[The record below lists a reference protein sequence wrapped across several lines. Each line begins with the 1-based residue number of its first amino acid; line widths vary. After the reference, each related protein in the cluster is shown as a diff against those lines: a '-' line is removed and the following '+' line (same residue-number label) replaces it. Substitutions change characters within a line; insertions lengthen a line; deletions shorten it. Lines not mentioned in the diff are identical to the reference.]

1 MNRVSF
7 HLLKSRWP
15 HGFNWLLLSVLL
27 VLSAFTS
34 SRAQT
39 VITNSDLSSITNGGL
54 ITFQTNGTF
63 IVSNS
68 FTIRTNTQIDAT
80 GLNVVL
86 TGNNATRLFYISNN
100 VTLTLINLQLTGGKN
115 AQGAAIYNNLGTLF
129 ASNVVFVGNNATN
142 ASGAKGANGSSGH
155 IAGNAGGNGAAGEG
169 GAIFSN
175 KGLLILTNCTFTN
188 NLAAGGN
195 GGNGGDG
202 YSGLG
207 GDGGA
212 GGDGGV
218 GLGGAIYSTG
228 TNYLIGCYFV
238 GNGVFGGSG
247 GTGGSGGSGPVSGD
261 SGAGGQGN
269 AGAGAAIY
277 LLTGGVLR
285 VTNTSFVANQVFGGP
300 SAPQAIT
307 AGGIS
312 SDGKNGG
319 GALGGAVENIGN
331 FYAENCTFFT
341 NSCLGGAGGN
351 TLGDPSVSAG
361 TGGSAVGGAV
371 ANAGTFLALNCTFA
385 TNNVTGGTNGL
396 SPFSNRN
403 GATGSALGGNLYRSA
418 GTSKIINCL
427 LQHGKGADNSGALA
441 DGGYNISS
449 DTSCTFTST
458 NSISKTNA
466 MLLPALFTFSG
477 VIPPVLRF
485 QTNSVA
491 QDRIPPIP
499 SDAPTNFPATDE
511 VGQPR
516 FSPPGNLRADVGAFE
531 LLPTPPVIALQ
542 PTNQFVNPGNN
553 ATFSVLA
560 TGAEPL
566 AYQWYFLG
574 TNQILVPFHFG
585 SNDLDA
591 TITITNVQST
601 NLGTYSVVITNGLG
615 SVTSSNA
622 VLGFVAAPAIV
633 SQSGPVTVNYNET
646 AVFSVTA
653 TGAPLNYQWFSGS
666 TPLTDVSNHVGSATA
681 TLTINSAMKADQGS
695 YHVVV
700 SNSKGS
706 LTSAPAAL
714 TVNDP
719 IIVTQ
724 PTSQTVSYQVPAA
737 SAVFSVVPSSS
748 TSITNV
754 FSYIWHHGTNGAV
767 VAGATKASYTNT
779 SATVSDQYFVVVSNV
794 VGTATSDTVTLTV
807 NNPGITVPPTNLVRD
822 VNSSATFSVTAFGVP
837 TPTYQ
842 WSFNGTALTNAA
854 TGTSYTIPNVA
865 LTDAGTYSVLV
876 RNSTNTA
883 TASAT
888 LTVQGSSSISGRILF
903 GTNGVSG
910 VSVGNGSTNVLSASD
925 GSYLF
930 PHLLSN
936 FYSITPVQVGS
947 GLTPASIPVVVDGVN
962 STNGIDFTFNA
973 PFLQI
978 TALPTNDVVPVHIVS
993 APGQQSHLQSSI
1005 DLTNWTNAVTFTTDT
1020 NGTGNVTATNS
1031 TGAPEFFLRMVS
1043 P

>member
-7 HLLKSRWP
+7 HLLKSRSP

-27 VLSAFTS
+27 VLSALTP

-39 VITNSDLSSITNGGL
+39 VITNSDLSSITNGGY

-68 FTIRTNTQIDAT
+68 ITIRTNTQIDAT
-80 GLNVVL
+80 GMNVVL
-86 TGNNATRLFYISNN
+86 SGNNSTRLFYISNK
-100 VTLTLINLQLTGGKN
+100 VTLTLINLQLTGGKS

-129 ASNVVFVGNNATN
+129 GSNIVFVGNNATN
-142 ASGAKGANGSSGH
+142 ASGANGANGSGGH
-155 IAGNAGGNGAAGEG
+155 IAGNAGGNGVAGEG
-169 GAIFSN
+169 AAIFNN
-175 KGLLILTNCTFTN
+175 KGLLVLTNCTFTN

-202 YSGLG
+202 FSGLG
-207 GDGGA
+207 GDGGD
-212 GGDGGV
+212 GGDGGL

-247 GTGGSGGSGPVSGD
+247 GAGGSGGSGPVSGD

-269 AGAGAAIY
+269 GGAGAAIY

-307 AGGIS
+307 AGGVS
-312 SDGKNGG
+312 SSGKNGG
-319 GALGGAVENIGN
+319 GAIGGAVENIGN

-351 TLGDPSVSAG
+351 TLGDPNVSAG
-361 TGGSAVGGAV
+361 TGGTAIGGAV

-385 TNNVTGGTNGL
+385 TNNVTGGTNGF

-449 DTSCTFTST
+449 DTSCAFTST
-458 NSISKTNA
+458 NSIAKTNA
-466 MLLPALFTFSG
+466 MLIGALFTFPG
-477 VIPPVLRF
+477 VVPPLLEFKVG
-485 QTNSVA
+485 SVA
-491 QDRIPPIP
+491 QDRIRPIP
-499 SDAPTNFPATDE
+499 SGAPTNFPATDE
-511 VGQPR
+511 RGQTR
-516 FSPPGNLRADVGAFE
+516 FDPLTNSLADVGAFE
-531 LLPTPPVIALQ
+531 FAPTAPIIAIQ
-542 PTNQFVNPGNN
+542 PTNVFVSIGNN
-553 ATFSVLA
+553 ATFMVSA
-560 TGAEPL
+560 TGASPL
-566 AYQWYFLG
+566 AYQWLFLG
-574 TNQILVPFHFG
+574 TNGILTPIHFG
-585 SNDLDA
+585 TNDVDA
-591 TITITNVQST
+591 TITITNVQTT
-601 NLGTYSVVITNGLG
+601 NFGTYSVVITNGLG

-622 VLGFVAAPAIV
+622 VLALATAAAIT
-633 SQSGPVTVNYNET
+633 SQSGPINTNFGSTV
-646 AVFSVTA
+646 VFSVTA
-653 TGAPLNYQWFSGS
+653 TGAPLTYQWYDGD
-666 TPLTDVSNHVGSATA
+666 TVLIDVSNHVGTATA
-681 TLTINSAMKADQGS
+681 SLTINSVTKADEGS

-700 SNSKGS
+700 SSRVG
-706 LTSAPAAL
+706 LPQTSAPATL

-719 IIVTQ
+719 AIVTQ
-724 PTSQTVSYQVPAA
+724 PTSQTANYQGP
-737 SAVFSVVPSSS
+737 AVFTVVAISS
-748 TSITNV
+748 TNSFFYT
-754 FSYIWHHGTNGAV
+754 WHRGTNGAV
-767 VAGATKASYTNT
+767 IAGATRASYTNA

-794 VGTATSDTVTLTV
+794 VGTITSDTVTLTV

-822 VNSSATFSVTAFGVP
+822 LGSSATFSVTAFG
-837 TPTYQ
+837 TPSPLAYQ
-842 WSFNGTALTNAA
+842 WSFNGVVKSNATATYNIPIVDATN
-854 TGTSYTIPNVA
+854 
-865 LTDAGTYSVLV
+865 AGTYTVLV
-876 RNSTNTA
+876 SNGTNTA

-888 LTVQGSSSISGRILF
+888 LTVQGSSSISGHILF
-903 GTNGVSG
+903 GTNGVAG
-910 VSVGNGSTNVLSASD
+910 VSIGDGSTNVLSASD

-936 FYSITPVQVGS
+936 SYVITPVQVGS

-962 STNGIDFTFNA
+962 PANGIDFSFNP

-978 TALPTNDVVPVHIVS
+978 IAPPTNDVVPVGILS
-993 APGQQSHLQSSI
+993 APTQQSHLQSSI
-1005 DLTNWTNAVTFTTDT
+1005 DLTNWTNAVTFITDT
-1020 NGTGNVTATNS
+1020 NGTGNVTVTNT
-1031 TGAPEFFLRMVS
+1031 TGMPEFFLRLTS